1 MVVGRRVL
9 GDFVSALCGGS
20 ELAKKQSGD
29 DEEQKWAV
37 TGKEVFD
44 TDEGKSIRQEV
55 VEGVL
60 IPGGLA
66 GWCEEQ
72 VRHPAGEGKVADEID
87 YCFETS
93 ASGVAGSGGRLAGS
107 CQSVCSDSSGGWI
120 KVRRE
125 FWTSH

>member
-9 GDFVSALCGGS
+9 GDFVSALCEGS

-29 DEEQKWAV
+29 EEEQKWAV

-44 TDEGKSIRQEV
+44 TEEGKVIRQEV

-60 IPGGLA
+60 SPGGLA

-72 VRHPAGEGKVADEID
+72 VRHPAGKGKVADETD
-87 YCFETS
+87 YCTQ
-93 ASGVAGSGGRLAGS
+93 APTSGVVGSGRRLVGS
-107 CQSVCSDSSGGWI
+107 C
-120 KVRRE
+120 
-125 FWTSH
+125 

>member
-20 ELAKKQSGD
+20 ELAKKQSGGD
-29 DEEQKWAV
+29 EEEQKWAV

-44 TDEGKSIRQEV
+44 TEEGKAIRQEV

-60 IPGGLA
+60 TPGGLA

-72 VRHPAGEGKVADEID
+72 VRYEAREGKEADEID
-87 YCFETS
+87 YCAQTPS
-93 ASGVAGSGGRLAGS
+93 SGVAGGGGRLAGS
-107 CQSVCSDSSGGWI
+107 C
-120 KVRRE
+120 
-125 FWTSH
+125 

>member
-20 ELAKKQSGD
+20 ELAKKQSSD
-29 DEEQKWAV
+29 EEEQKWAV

-44 TDEGKSIRQEV
+44 TEEGKVMRQEV

-60 IPGGLA
+60 TPGGLA

-72 VRHPAGEGKVADEID
+72 VPHPAGEGKVADEID
-87 YCFETS
+87 YCFEAS
-93 ASGVAGSGGRLAGS
+93 ASGVARSGRRLVGS
-107 CQSVCSDSSGGWI
+107 CQSLCSDSFRGWI
-120 KVRRE
+120 KV
-125 FWTSH
+125 S